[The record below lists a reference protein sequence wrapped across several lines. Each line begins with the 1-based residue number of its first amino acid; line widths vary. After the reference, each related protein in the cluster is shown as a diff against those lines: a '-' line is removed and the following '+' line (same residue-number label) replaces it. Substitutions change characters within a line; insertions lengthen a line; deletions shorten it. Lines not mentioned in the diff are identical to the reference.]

1 MDSAAI
7 HRILENMN
15 SGNRRSINNQ
25 RYTRETSL
33 ADRIKAE
40 IRKNAAA
47 RRREPMG
54 TSDNYASHVIGEIKQ
69 RYRQKQEQTK
79 LNLGSIRNDYYV
91 YINDASVLNPFG
103 LDAQVLAIIK
113 NETKDCYGSEVK
125 ARKLFDW
132 FEDNIE
138 YGEDKRITGYSTGQ
152 EVFRNK
158 EGVCGEMAFLYVTMA
173 RGLGL
178 KANYVSVRK
187 DYKGDKVHH
196 ACAGVDA
203 ERGLILVDLAYKTFD
218 IKHRKY
224 AVRTDKEIMEMFED
238 WRRN

>member
-15 SGNRRSINNQ
+15 SGNRR
-25 RYTRETSL
+25 YTSETSL

-40 IRKNAAA
+40 IRKNTAA
-47 RRREPMG
+47 RRNSPIRV
-54 TSDNYASHVIGEIKQ
+54 SKSHADYVLDDIRQ
-69 RYRQKQEQTK
+69 RYRQKQEQAK
-79 LNLGSIRNDYYV
+79 LNLNAIRNDYYV
-91 YINDASVLNPFG
+91 YINDSSVLNPFG

-113 NETKDCYGSEVK
+113 NETRDCYGCEAK

-132 FEDNIE
+132 FSDNIK
-138 YGEDKRITGYSTGQ
+138 YGDDKRSTGYSTGQ

-178 KANYVSVRK
+178 RANYVSVRK
-187 DYKGDKVHH
+187 DYKGKKVRH
-196 ACAGVDA
+196 ACAGVDV
-203 ERGLILVDLAYKTFD
+203 ERGFILVDSAYEKFD
-218 IKHRKY
+218 IKHKKY
-224 AVRTDKEIMEMFED
+224 AVKTDKEIMEIFED
-238 WRRN
+238 WRKNL